1 MIEKLLAKVDLKRS
15 LLITLILL
23 LIISFIILLRTVV
36 PVTFD
41 LVYGD
46 AIIGNTLTEIVGNT
60 TNPDE
65 IALLIMA
72 WEHEYFDNPYSHYD
86 ANSTFQKFGFYRIN
100 GKPKLFVRGA
110 PVYWI
115 IHSKLAN
122 CEEYAKIFVILM
134 NKAGLES
141 RFIHASGEDHAW
153 AEYIHDGCRI
163 AVDPSTNYVIG
174 GHKKEFEK
182 RMNNKYSYIESI
194 SLQGNKKDIS
204 DEYIERGNVTI
215 LVFDNGQ
222 PVSKA
227 KVIIKSPYLM
237 ENKDD
242 RYDQPR
248 FVISKTTN
256 NAGEVFFKL
265 GYKKY
270 MTEVRV
276 KQMYLFEQVYRK
288 NITMDVGQENLI
300 NFNLED
306 EENKLCLAAL

>member
-1 MIEKLLAKVDLKRS
+1 MIEKLFAKVDLKRS
-15 LLITLILL
+15 LLITLIIL
-23 LIISFIILLRTVV
+23 LIISLITLLPTVV

-46 AIIGNTLTEIVGNT
+46 AIIDNTLTEIVGNT

-110 PVYWI
+110 PVSWI
-115 IHSKLAN
+115 IYSKLAN
-122 CEEYAKIFVILM
+122 CEEYAKIFVTLM

-141 RFIHASGEDHAW
+141 RFIHVTGEDHAW
-153 AEYIHDGCRI
+153 AEYMHDGYRI
-163 AVDPSTNYVIG
+163 AIDPSTNYVIG

-194 SLQGNKKDIS
+194 DLQGNKKDIS

-288 NITMDVGQENLI
+288 NHTMDVGQENLI

-306 EENKLCLAAL
+306 EENKLCLAAS